1 MVTWFILVSCDIAY
15 SQVSRLVEQTRVLLF
30 DLITQY
36 RAVFSDAGAGGS
48 GMEPQVEHE
57 IGQPIRGANAQ
68 GVPHENAFLQ
78 LWLYEKLGGFLQ
90 ALERALLETAAAT
103 IASSPGERAHFA
115 LLDAQLESLDPLEQ
129 LKRGAPRVRTLLPRL
144 DALVLQ
150 CMYFALSLA
159 RIGCDIRPQLHGL
172 FERALSR
179 CILHGLELASL
190 SYIFSPPLALFSHLI
205 H

>member
-1 MVTWFILVSCDIAY
+1 MCSLDSAY

-36 RAVFSDAGAGGS
+36 RAVFSDAGASAS
-48 GMEPQVEHE
+48 GMEPQMEHE
-57 IGQPIRGANAQ
+57 IGQPIRGANPQ

-78 LWLYEKLGGFLQ
+78 LWLYEKLGAFLQ
-90 ALERALLETAAAT
+90 ALEHALLDSAAT
-103 IASSPGERAHFA
+103 VSSSAGAHFA
-115 LLDAQLESLDPLEQ
+115 ALDAQFESMDPLEQ
-129 LKRGAPRVRTLLPRL
+129 LKGSAPRVRTLLPRL

-179 CILHGLELASL
+179 CILHGLELAYL
-190 SYIFSPPLALFSHLI
+190 SYGIT
-205 H
+205 